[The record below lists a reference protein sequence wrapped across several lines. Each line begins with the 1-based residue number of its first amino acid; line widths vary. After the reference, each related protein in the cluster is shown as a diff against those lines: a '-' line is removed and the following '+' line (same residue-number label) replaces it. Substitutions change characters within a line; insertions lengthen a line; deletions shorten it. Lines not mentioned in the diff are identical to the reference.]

1 MPGTIHILRRTRLA
15 VALPLVLL
23 AACHIETTRDNP
35 IEVVTSHSFDSAN
48 WQQGSPVIEPQVEP
62 ITLVHVLNFDSGNS
76 RLSEE
81 ELDGLR
87 VFLQK
92 SGVHDGA
99 RIEVDGPR
107 VPGGYLDPLT
117 KIRIEEIRAQLADL
131 GLSSQVP
138 VRAMTLLAKPEGSI
152 AVTVTRAMVIPPD
165 CSAPQPGFATRPEA
179 TWSCANAANFGNMI
193 ADPADLASGRT
204 PGPADGEAMALGVK
218 TYRENKV
225 KELMQLDTSKKQ

>member
-1 MPGTIHILRRTRLA
+1 MPNVIHILRRARLA
-15 VALPLVLL
+15 AVLPLVVLT
-23 AACHIETTRDNP
+23 ACHIETARDNP

-48 WQQGSPVIEPQVEP
+48 WQQGAPVVETQVEP

-76 RLSEE
+76 RLTEQ

-107 VPGGYLDPLT
+107 VSGGYLDPLT
-117 KIRIEEIRAQLADL
+117 KARVEEIRAQLADL
-131 GLSSQVP
+131 GLRSQVP
-138 VRAMTLLAKPEGSI
+138 ERAMTLLAKPEGSI

-165 CSAPQPGFATRPEA
+165 CSAPQPEFATRPES
-179 TWSCANAANFGNMI
+179 TWSCASAANLGHMVV
-193 ADPADLASGRT
+193 DPADLASGRALS
-204 PGPADGEAMALGVK
+204 PADGEAMALGVK
-218 TYRENKV
+218 TYRENKIELL
-225 KELMQLDTSKKQ
+225 KENTINK